1 MNRIPLMGRRIIWLE
16 FYTALEL
23 FLRLRPLPI
32 VVHENMRQR
41 RVCFGEC
48 VIQCQ
53 RLYCRFFCLWH
64 CFVWGGKIVKRQ
76 SSVGIRQ
83 ADIAK
88 SKIRIALDA
97 LLEVLDRLFDSVR
110 SSLVPKIAAAQVELI
125 RLCICAVVLDQPPL
139 LLTG

>member
-1 MNRIPLMGRRIIWLE
+1 MNRIPLMSRRIIWLE

-23 FLRLRPLPI
+23 FLRLRPVPI
-32 VVHENMRQR
+32 VVHQNMRQR
-41 RVCFGEC
+41 RVRFSEC
-48 VIQCQ
+48 VIQRQ

-64 CFVWGGKIVKRQ
+64 CFVWGDKIVKRQ
-76 SSVGIRQ
+76 CSVGIRQ

-110 SSLVPKIAAAQVELI
+110 SALVPKIAAAKVELI
-125 RLCICAVVLDQPPL
+125 RL
-139 LLTG
+139 